1 MIHLSVLVGAEGYFG
16 ILKRCFACRSRGDL
30 GSCKDPF
37 KFNSTLAQDERGLEA
52 VPCASGWCGKFMEG
66 GTTFK
71 DDDYGVATQRM
82 CLQRAPND
90 NEERCAYT
98 VWGNKKVYMCFCQG
112 DLCNTAGATPLPPF
126 MLVTSL
132 AALVAYISKKWF
144 NTTNPKRTHRKTTLL
159 LGYLYLCAPTPSF
172 HIPVTE
178 SSSCM
183 ISTALGTKKRKVG
196 SEVLG
201 FNPEPPAPL
210 AAPVPVRWVKFAI

>member
-1 MIHLSVLVGAEGYFG
+1 MTSHPGIVCSCPREPKRNLDDVTKITAG

-90 NEERCAYT
+90 SEERCAYT

-112 DLCNTAGATPLPPF
+112 DLCNTAGITPLPPI

-132 AALVAYISKKWF
+132 AALVAYISKKWV
-144 NTTNPKRTHRKTTLL
+144 
-159 LGYLYLCAPTPSF
+159 S
-172 HIPVTE
+172 
-178 SSSCM
+178 
-183 ISTALGTKKRKVG
+183 
-196 SEVLG
+196 
-201 FNPEPPAPL
+201 
-210 AAPVPVRWVKFAI
+210 

>member
-1 MIHLSVLVGAEGYFG
+1 MRRKESVISVCVLTLMVVACYLPQNAQG

-132 AALVAYISKKWF
+132 AAL
-144 NTTNPKRTHRKTTLL
+144 
-159 LGYLYLCAPTPSF
+159 
-172 HIPVTE
+172 

-196 SEVLG
+196 SE
-201 FNPEPPAPL
+201 F
-210 AAPVPVRWVKFAI
+210 